1 MIDKYI
7 SRVEEVCGEEKGYIV
22 LLKRK
27 YRDEIIE
34 NILSKGRVVKSIS
47 NILMNVEYEGKSV
60 DVFRTGKLVFK
71 GIESRSELENMLSKL
86 LA

>member
-1 MIDKYI
+1 M
-7 SRVEEVCGEEKGYIV
+7 RRGKGYIV

-60 DVFRTGKLVFK
+60 NVFRTGKLVFK